1 MAKIVSKGTV
11 LKQTISSVL
20 TAVAQVISID
30 HSGAE
35 SETFETTTLDSPGNG
50 KEYLA
55 TGFSEGGTID
65 FDLFYDPAL
74 AGHQSITD
82 EVTTPAER
90 AWEITFADAATTA
103 AGFTAAG
110 LGFGFSVD
118 MNDGLK
124 GSVSIK
130 LDQLMTYPT

>member
-11 LKQTISSVL
+11 LKQTIGSVL
-20 TAVAQVISID
+20 TAVAQIVSID

-35 SETFETTTLDSPGNG
+35 SETFESTTLDTSGNG

-55 TGFSEGGTID
+55 TGFSEGGTLD

-82 EVTTPAER
+82 EVTTPAAR

-103 AGFTAAG
+103 AGVTSAG